1 MTPSKKVS
9 NVGSAGALG
18 NPGHV
23 ATILDPPNLSLDS
36 NHVFE
41 AGRSNLS
48 SLKPVAVH
56 ALPSPSGAWTAAE
69 SVELS
74 HDLENP
80 VSPHA
85 FPPPNGGRTAAESV
99 ELCAVRVKPVIPH
112 EFPSSNGDRTAA
124 ESVEL
129 CEPHVKPV
137 LLHAFPSPDR
147 DRTAAESVEL
157 CDAHVP
163 SDDCYVSSLF
173 LAPPSDSN
181 NVLLP
186 SSNKRKNCQSEYT
199 HIDVTTTRP
208 SKTARKSHVCL
219 NSSGSAPTRSF
230 QHHAL
235 EHQLAEQKQ
244 PPCDSA
250 SIGTRCRRQ
259 IYYDYHT
266 VAQAS
271 SYTGNQLHRQAQAAQ
286 AQASGCLG
294 LSWGC
299 LGGLLGLSWGPSEP
313 QESPES
319 PKRVQVSVQ

>member
-1 MTPSKKVS
+1 M
-9 NVGSAGALG
+9 
-18 NPGHV
+18 
-23 ATILDPPNLSLDS
+23 
-36 NHVFE
+36 
-41 AGRSNLS
+41 
-48 SLKPVAVH
+48 
-56 ALPSPSGAWTAAE
+56 
-69 SVELS
+69 
-74 HDLENP
+74 
-80 VSPHA
+80 
-85 FPPPNGGRTAAESV
+85 
-99 ELCAVRVKPVIPH
+99 KPVIPH

-186 SSNKRKNCQSEYT
+186 SSNKRKNCQSECS
-199 HIDVTTTRP
+199 HIDVTTGRP

-286 AQASGCLG
+286 AQASRYTFAQATSYTGNQLHKQRKQG
-294 LSWGC
+294 NQLHRQPVTQATGYTGNQ
-299 LGGLLGLSWGPSEP
+299 LHRQP
-313 QESPES
+313 
-319 PKRVQVSVQ
+319 VIHAA